1 MELYGITQILQPR
14 SQAQPPWLWVKN
26 CTIDNNRVARDGL
39 FKTFSMDVS
48 NRRGGDGTANLGLG
62 AIVIGRSDIQPPSP
76 AAGMGDGD
84 EYASADQVMLVADII
99 NSNFKYNTGG
109 SGAAL
114 AVLPGVSLV
123 FLTIWSTRF
132 ESNRAFQS
140 GGAIWHGKTVSGPPM
155 VNLTV
160 EAGST
165 FYDNFAERHGG
176 AVSSALGI
184 LTLAV
189 RNGSK
194 IEYNTANAGNG
205 GAVAVMDASASGTAG
220 SISSS
225 FLGTVYVESGGSIS
239 NNTANADLQLG
250 AYGSGG
256 AIFIDGPMGGGLI
269 VSAATVEGNS
279 AAAEGGFLATTAEIG
294 LIQVL
299 PDDDDAPGAGLDG
312 IHITD
317 GASLSHN
324 TAVNDG
330 GAVAAVGAIARVR
343 LATNARMDWNRAL
356 TGRGGAISTQSLL
369 RAINITNAQD
379 GGAFAVGFAIAS
391 VRIALDAQ
399 VVGNVAT
406 LYRGGAI
413 WAQGKPPP
421 DISPENLLLAGLTSW
436 VKTSA
441 ATRAQPPAGA
451 ALPTPPPPKRSTSV
465 ERVWHAIGELVIESG
480 ARLADNSALWGGGA
494 VAGISGVFSFV
505 LRGNAS
511 VTRNRAA
518 TADGGGAL
526 LVGDGPLDSFVCGP
540 DALVSDNSAG
550 TQGGV
555 ISLSNGPLKVAVIE
569 ASVLEQNQASRGGV
583 LYASGGVGSLRIAHS
598 SLRYNAAGT
607 EGGVLA
613 TDGDVGRW
621 VLEEARVYNNTALL
635 SGGAFS
641 VGGSIT
647 SALVLSGSFAANNT
661 ARQNGGFLAVAGSV
675 RSLSVSAESAVSGN
689 TARRGDGGGIWIGGD
704 APYIRVTG
712 ALCNFSSN
720 TAGGEGGG
728 LWVGGRVQLLSVSGG
743 AAVQGNSAGMSGG
756 FLLAGRGIDTVDVS
770 QGARLQNNSARLT
783 GGAISSSS
791 DVGIVQVYGGA
802 TVMNC
807 TAGRQG
813 GFLAVLGSLQVLNIT
828 RGGVVRACTAEQGNG
843 GAVEVAYKLGV
854 FKLTAG
860 GLMEFNRAGGSGGAA
875 HVNGKLMRLEVSGGS
890 RLDGNG
896 AGGSGGA
903 VWARSAAGAWVV
915 RRNASLSDNG
925 AGLDGGA
932 LALQY
937 CTAADAA
944 SLGEEPFSL
953 TLSGAAR
960 AVGNTAGRDGGLL
973 FAGSGGAVGGASG
986 CCFMRALR
994 LAGGSLVANNTADGS
1009 GGVLRTEGVALL
1021 TVTSGSS
1028 IYGNSART
1036 GSGGAINVVQLGS
1049 AYLSNNSSIRANRA
1063 WSGAGG
1069 AIWAGPVGLLAVGG
1083 GSQLSDNVA
1092 GTSGGALWT
1101 RSLSSLVVSGGS
1113 RVVGNTA
1120 ADSGGAV
1127 WAASLASPP
1136 ELPPADFEPPAAPP
1150 ALPPPP
1156 PALSLGAVRRS
1167 VLQLPD
1173 LVIRLTNTNITLN
1186 QAPLASGGGIYV
1198 DTTSVIRVE
1207 TLQRPSSPPAAMAA
1221 GGSAPRS
1228 AWPLPPSPSLRI
1240 EVRGGAVRNNSAGG
1254 GGAVSAAHGGGI
1266 FISSTAQAI
1275 PDAGLNADT
1284 SPPPPAL
1291 LDSDGSASAA
1301 DGADSSTLLDAA
1313 MEAAVI
1319 AAAQASGDDNV
1330 SSLVPPSSTAPTT
1343 APRVSGSLPG
1353 VCSITSDETIWSGNS
1368 VAAGLGGAIHA
1379 SGCSLAVRGGALS
1392 RNTAGIGGGAA
1403 AVVCPRPGDGLV
1415 ALLLALLKA
1424 GRPAAEGDGGGA
1436 EAAQALLSAANLTER
1451 QVQAA
1456 AAAMAYLQPRTA
1468 ITSGARLTANV
1479 ARRGRGGALLIDL
1492 SRSAA
1497 VLLAP
1502 PAAAAAFAAAIA
1514 VASGGGT
1521 PLASADAAT
1530 AAGRSAAAA
1539 ALPLLALDDVILY
1552 GNRASIGGGAVAI
1565 AGGAGFDILTS
1576 GSDDD
1581 LLPDVFDTSGSEG
1594 SGQSSVAAAV
1604 AAMTSVLAVAAAVAT
1619 ANGTVVM
1626 SNTVFEGNAV
1636 TADAGPVAA
1645 AATKGLCGGG
1655 AVQLAGPF
1663 AVANLLS
1670 VTLHNNTA
1678 AAGLASPVPA
1688 CGGGAL
1694 HIGPKSSAALR
1705 ASLVTG
1711 NVAAADG
1718 GGILCRNCSSLY
1730 VYGGSVS
1737 YCTSACGAGGGV
1749 ALTEASRA
1757 ALVAADLGHNTAAS
1771 GGSVSAWAE
1780 PPQAASSS
1788 ALSGDASALA
1798 ALNRSAVSV
1807 VPRQGT
1813 WLLLDRCRLH
1823 DSRAAMP
1830 ACELQTSL
1838 TPVQRYQ
1845 GQGGGLLVGGQVAAA
1860 LVQCDL
1866 SAGNDAAAPAG
1877 GVALAAA
1884 LSCNAT
1890 GGSEEAARALEAA
1903 RAVLSE
1909 PQGLARELGALG
1921 APLLA
1926 YRPGTLA
1933 RLAALTR
1940 AATAPGGGACW
1951 PLALSDVALLS
1962 GNAVQ
1967 GLAGTPG
1974 ADNSTAGVGG
1984 WNRSEGSAVWS
1995 EDAFAPSLQVKCTA
2009 AGSTALAYLANATSA
2024 YKTNGTNAPSEDAG
2038 ADAYAAALLSTGA
2051 TSTSSASGSPP
2062 LPLLPPAA
2070 AAAPGG
2076 GTSGERPPPP
2086 PPPPAFGLSA
2096 QQEALGQGLTD
2107 CLLQQLSARA
2117 AVERPLADG
2126 GGSSASGGTTLPA
2139 YSQALTQMLMYLP
2152 PARLRLV
2159 GLSVLPAV
2167 ATAAATAGSAGLKR
2181 TATTVVSADD
2191 AKLIAEG
2198 EGGAASTG
2206 LAAELLGT
2214 AAGGPSPTA
2223 VERLWIPLGDNLRLA
2238 VQLVNGA
2245 GQAVT
2250 EHSPLEVAISVE
2262 PTSRT
2267 QLLSSKPPAQRAE
2280 SGAVQWEDL
2289 AIRGW
2294 PGPVTLRFSASSPG
2308 LHATAVRRVQGYT
2321 GRLCAACTPGHYIDS
2336 DFQCNPCPSVP
2347 QTVGLGLVAI
2357 LFSMAVV
2364 LYTTFATYTESR
2376 GQGQTKEDVR
2386 AESVSE
2392 IITVIVVHLQYFI
2405 IVTRLNMNWPR
2416 IITNMQGALAMVTGA
2431 ETYVAFS
2438 PACLYPE
2445 SASDQQAAAQMLGA
2459 LILPL
2464 TVVALSCLLWAI
2476 RYYVSN
2482 TAMLRRGSLG
2492 IPKRALRRLQ
2502 WRGPVTGSGGKRSRR
2517 ARLAAEIL
2525 DNVTACEDEEEDLP
2539 PGLSSLAEGG
2549 GAHQDGDDGLVEI
2562 RGRAL
2567 AKAVGLEPPR
2577 GSRLR
2582 SRGSL
2587 ATGSGLTSR
2596 TSTILGRGIGSDIS
2610 GLQNKAGSQRSSLQS
2625 RSSRPTPPSRASASG
2640 RTAAVGGKPSNG
2652 RVASS
2657 QPLPVAPLVPPPPA
2671 ALPLLLPVRVPVPLA
2686 VSHTAS
2692 RYQVPSAFALA
2703 PRAPSSDGTVSPRS
2717 VSWEATPEGTP
2728 RRAAVHPE
2736 PAPQVRAAA
2745 GATGQPIAEATEQP
2759 TGGNGAATSGGGSTR
2774 AAGEAGRIAS
2784 TSPPEV
2790 EEWTHVASVGVVLAE
2805 EGSPRDKAG
2814 NGGGAGGD
2822 SGGGAVMA
2830 TGSAAQDASGS
2841 SENPG
2846 GTFRPAAGAPS
2857 RAVKGGGGQ
2866 SGPALPTAATAP
2878 APVLPFSQ
2886 SSKAGASHALLHTA
2900 SAPAKTGLLGTA
2912 KSGPSHVL
2920 AEALHT
2926 TPDGPPPPDEEQ
2938 GKEPRPSNG
2947 LRHRTSMVLAKA
2959 RAVASAAVKPVSA
2972 PLQVTPSSAL
2982 VHVDTAVSL
2991 PTQLL
2996 MVTLIAMFVLYPAL
3010 AQVSLSVFSC
3020 YLIDD
3025 GQGKLGS
3032 FERATWPWGYWVRDM
3047 NQQCYSATHAAVWV
3061 PVGVVAVCVFC
3072 LGPPLASLVI
3082 TFRRRRTLY
3091 EYHTV
3096 QTWGFLYKRY
3106 RPQYYWW
3113 ASIQQLQTL
3122 TLVIVDVFGRA
3133 LPVVQQALLLLVG
3146 FTAISLV
3153 SMACAPLRSRLLV
3166 VCEFLSLG
3174 VLSLTITLGLFSIDR
3189 QISDESDDT
3198 ILGVCI
3204 LVANCLLILFYA
3216 FALVRQG
3223 SERLRGMLRSAPVAA
3238 CAARLRVAARRG
3250 CGARAGAWGCWA
3262 LCEPERESGDE
3273 WCEEEDGAM
3282 TEDQGDPEGQDERAE
3297 EEEPLELVLKGA
3309 SPRQQVDA

>member
-1 MELYGITQILQPR
+1 MLVLVLLGGTVGMAAPPPPGFALPPPTVCAVSVVLSADAPPFVSLECSGPGTPVAVVVGANVSAFAAAFTGVRLLSASPAGTTGTAEGGTGANGTSETAWAAEVPVAEWGVALLNITHLRLVDSRIDGAPLSPSGPLLSCVRCPFVSTSNLTFDSLRGRDSVTDGSIRLDLLEPPVYGAALFDGLAAANLEDVTCNLVRQAAGWACLLMRWLGSAAASDLYGIKYSVDEQS
-14 SQAQPPWLWVKN
+14 SQVQPPWLL
-26 CTIDNNRVARDGL
+26 I
-39 FKTFSMDVS
+39 
-48 NRRGGDGTANLGLG
+48 RRGRFSQNMRGDDGMPNLGLG
-62 AIVIGRSDIQPPSP
+62 AIVLAHSDIRSSSQQGTNTAPQ
-76 AAGMGDGD
+76 AL
-84 EYASADQVMLVADII
+84 YATLPVDIVD
-99 NSNFKYNTGG
+99 SEFTYNYGG
-109 SGAAL
+109 SGGAL
-114 AVLPGVSLV
+114 AVLPGVTLG
-123 FLTIWSTRF
+123 FFTLWSSRF
-132 ESNRAFQS
+132 ERNRAVLS
-140 GGAIWHGKTVSGPPM
+140 GGAIWHGRTNIGVPM
-155 VNLTV
+155 NNLSL
-160 EAGST
+160 EAGSMLYCNT
-165 FYDNFAERHGG
+165 AGMH
-176 AVSSALGI
+176 
-184 LTLAV
+184 
-189 RNGSK
+189 GSK
-194 IEYNTANAGNG
+194 LDNNTAVAGNG
-205 GAVAVMDASASGTAG
+205 GAVAVMDQGGRGGGSGSRTTLTWVHAD
-220 SISSS
+220 
-225 FLGTVYVESGGSIS
+225 SGGSIS
-239 NNTANADLQLG
+239 DNAANVDLQ
-250 AYGSGG
+250 YGTYGRGG
-256 AIFIDGPMGGGLI
+256 AIYVDGSMTGSVVLA
-269 VSAATVEGNS
+269 SARAEGNS
-279 AAAEGGFLATTAEIG
+279 AAAEGGFLFSTDNIG
-294 LIQVL
+294 LMMINL
-299 PDDDDAPGAGLDG
+299 RDPDADG
-312 IHITD
+312 IHLLD

-324 TAVNDG
+324 TAVRDG
-330 GAVAAVGAIARVR
+330 GAIAAVGLISRI
-343 LATNARMDWNRAL
+343 TGNA
-356 TGRGGAISTQSLL
+356 
-369 RAINITNAQD
+369 
-379 GGAFAVGFAIAS
+379 AS
-391 VRIALDAQ
+391 
-399 VVGNVAT
+399 

-421 DISPENLLLAGLTSW
+421 YIRPYDPSLMESGLWIGVRSVTSSGDPSPSNGY
-436 VKTSA
+436 A
-441 ATRAQPPAGA
+441 AA
-451 ALPTPPPPKRSTSV
+451 PPPPY
-465 ERVWHAIGELVIESG
+465 
-480 ARLADNSALWGGGA
+480 ALKQPEIFWFIA
-494 VAGISGVFSFV
+494 
-505 LRGNAS
+505 
-511 VTRNRAA
+511 
-518 TADGGGAL
+518 
-526 LVGDGPLDSFVCGP
+526 
-540 DALVSDNSAG
+540 
-550 TQGGV
+550 
-555 ISLSNGPLKVAVIE
+555 LSNGYLKEAHIE
-569 ASVLEQNQASRGGV
+569 NCVLESNRASRGGV
-583 LYASGGVGSLRIAHS
+583 LYAFGGVGSLHVTHS
-598 SLRYNAAGT
+598 SMRLNVAGT

-613 TDGDVGRW
+613 TDGDVGHL
-621 VLEEARVYNNTALL
+621 VHEAAWVYNNTALL

-647 SALVLSGSFAANNT
+647 SALVLSGSFAENNT

-675 RSLSVSAESAVSGN
+675 RSLSVSADSAVSGN

-712 ALCNFSSN
+712 TLCNFSGN
-720 TAGGEGGG
+720 TAGGEGGAI
-728 LWVGGRVQLLSVSGG
+728 WVGGRVQLLSVSGG

-770 QGARLQNNSARLT
+770 QGARVHNNSARLT

-791 DVGIVQVYGGA
+791 DVGIVQ
-802 TVMNC
+802 
-807 TAGRQG
+807 
-813 GFLAVLGSLQVLNIT
+813 
-828 RGGVVRACTAEQGNG
+828 
-843 GAVEVAYKLGV
+843 
-854 FKLTAG
+854 LTAG

-875 HVNGKLMRLEVSGGS
+875 HVNGQLMRLEVSGGS

-915 RRNASLSDNG
+915 RRNASISGNG
-925 AGLDGGA
+925 GGLDGGG
-932 LALQY
+932 LALHD
-937 CTAADAA
+937 CTAADAAA

-986 CCFMRALR
+986 CCFMGSLR
-994 LAGGSLVANNTADGS
+994 LAGSSLVANNTADGS

-1028 IYGNSART
+1028 MYGNRART
-1036 GSGGAINVVQLGS
+1036 GGGGAIHVVQLGS
-1049 AYLSNNSSIRANRA
+1049 AYLSNGSLIRANRA
-1063 WSGAGG
+1063 WAGAGG
-1069 AIWAGPVGLLAVGG
+1069 AIWAGGLGLLAVGG

-1127 WAASLASPP
+1127 WAASLAPP
-1136 ELPPADFEPPAAPP
+1136 PQLPPADFEPPAAPP

-1156 PALSLGAVRRS
+1156 PALSLAAVRRAL
-1167 VLQLPD
+1167 LQLPD

-1186 QAPLASGGGIYV
+1186 QAPLGSGGGIYV
-1198 DTTSVIRVE
+1198 NTT
-1207 TLQRPSSPPAAMAA
+1207 
-1221 GGSAPRS
+1221 
-1228 AWPLPPSPSLRI
+1228 
-1240 EVRGGAVRNNSAGG
+1240 
-1254 GGAVSAAHGGGI
+1254 
-1266 FISSTAQAI
+1266 
-1275 PDAGLNADT
+1275 
-1284 SPPPPAL
+1284 
-1291 LDSDGSASAA
+1291 
-1301 DGADSSTLLDAA
+1301 
-1313 MEAAVI
+1313 
-1319 AAAQASGDDNV
+1319 
-1330 SSLVPPSSTAPTT
+1330 
-1343 APRVSGSLPG
+1343 
-1353 VCSITSDETIWSGNS
+1353 
-1368 VAAGLGGAIHA
+1368 
-1379 SGCSLAVRGGALS
+1379 GCSLAVRGGDLS
-1392 RNTAGIGGGAA
+1392 RNMAGIGGGAA

-1415 ALLLALLKA
+1415 ALLLALLRA
-1424 GRPAAEGDGGGA
+1424 GRPAAEGDGGGE

-1451 QVQAA
+1451 QMQAA

-1502 PAAAAAFAAAIA
+1502 PAAAAAFAAIA
-1514 VASGGGT
+1514 AASGGGT

-1530 AAGRSAAAA
+1530 AAGRSTAAA

-1581 LLPDVFDTSGSEG
+1581 LLPEVSDTSGSEG
-1594 SGQSSVAAAV
+1594 SGQSGVAAAV
-1604 AAMTSVLAVAAAVAT
+1604 VAMTSVLAVAAAVAT

-1626 SNTVFEGNAV
+1626 CNTVFEGNAV

-1670 VTLHNNTA
+1670 VTLRNNSA

-1737 YCTSACGAGGGV
+1737 YCRSVCGAGGGV

-1757 ALVAADLGHNTAAS
+1757 ALVTADLGHNTAAS

-1788 ALSGDASALA
+1788 SALSGDALASA

-1807 VPRQGT
+1807 APRQGT

-1830 ACELQTSL
+1830 ACELQTPL
-1838 TPVQRYQ
+1838 TPVQRYK

-1877 GVALAAA
+1877 GAALAVA

-1926 YRPGTLA
+1926 YRPRTLA
-1933 RLAALTR
+1933 RLGALTS

-1974 ADNSTAGVGG
+1974 ADNRTA
-1984 WNRSEGSAVWS
+1984 
-1995 EDAFAPSLQVKCTA
+1995 
-2009 AGSTALAYLANATSA
+2009 
-2024 YKTNGTNAPSEDAG
+2024 
-2038 ADAYAAALLSTGA
+2038 
-2051 TSTSSASGSPP
+2051 
-2062 LPLLPPAA
+2062 
-2070 AAAPGG
+2070 
-2076 GTSGERPPPP
+2076 
-2086 PPPPAFGLSA
+2086 A
-2096 QQEALGQGLTD
+2096 QQEALGRGLTD

-2117 AVERPLADG
+2117 AVERPLTDG
-2126 GGSSASGGTTLPA
+2126 GGPSARGGTTLPA

-2250 EHSPLEVAISVE
+2250 EHSPLEVVISVE

-2267 QLLSSKPPAQRAE
+2267 QLLSSKPPAQGAE

-2308 LHATAVRRVQGYT
+2308 GYT

-2336 DFQCNPCPSVP
+2336 DFQCNPCPSVS
-2347 QTVGLGLVAI
+2347 QTVGLGLLAV
-2357 LFSMAVV
+2357 LFSMIVV

-2376 GQGQTKEDVR
+2376 AQGQTKEDVR

-2517 ARLAAEIL
+2517 ARLAAQIL

-2549 GAHQDGDDGLVEI
+2549 DAQQLGDDGLVEV

-2567 AKAVGLEPPR
+2567 AKA
-2577 GSRLR
+2577 
-2582 SRGSL
+2582 
-2587 ATGSGLTSR
+2587 
-2596 TSTILGRGIGSDIS
+2596 
-2610 GLQNKAGSQRSSLQS
+2610 
-2625 RSSRPTPPSRASASG
+2625 
-2640 RTAAVGGKPSNG
+2640 
-2652 RVASS
+2652 
-2657 QPLPVAPLVPPPPA
+2657 
-2671 ALPLLLPVRVPVPLA
+2671 
-2686 VSHTAS
+2686 
-2692 RYQVPSAFALA
+2692 VPSAFALA

-2784 TSPPEV
+2784 SSPPEV

-2805 EGSPRDKAG
+2805 EGSPRDK
-2814 NGGGAGGD
+2814 D
-2822 SGGGAVMA
+2822 R
-2830 TGSAAQDASGS
+2830 
-2841 SENPG
+2841 E
-2846 GTFRPAAGAPS
+2846 
-2857 RAVKGGGGQ
+2857 
-2866 SGPALPTAATAP
+2866 
-2878 APVLPFSQ
+2878 
-2886 SSKAGASHALLHTA
+2886 
-2900 SAPAKTGLLGTA
+2900 
-2912 KSGPSHVL
+2912 
-2920 AEALHT
+2920 
-2926 TPDGPPPPDEEQ
+2926 
-2938 GKEPRPSNG
+2938 KEPRPSNG

-2991 PTQLL
+2991 PAQLL

-3113 ASIQQLQTL
+3113 ASIQELQTL

-3198 ILGVCI
+3198 VLGVCI

-3273 WCEEEDGAM
+3273 WCEEEDGA
-3282 TEDQGDPEGQDERAE
+3282 TREEQGGSANLSDVDEGAEVDMEGQEDVTSHSRA
-3297 EEEPLELVLKGA
+3297 
-3309 SPRQQVDA
+3309 S